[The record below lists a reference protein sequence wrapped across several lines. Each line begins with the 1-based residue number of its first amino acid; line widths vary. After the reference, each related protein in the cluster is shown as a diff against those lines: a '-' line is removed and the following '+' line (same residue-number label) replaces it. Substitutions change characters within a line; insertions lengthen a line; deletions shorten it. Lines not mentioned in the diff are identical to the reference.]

1 MTVSIYRALRL
12 PLTWLLA
19 AMAALSVPAVAVD
32 APTPDLRVMGFN
44 VRYAAPGDGVNVW
57 DARRDLLVETILRR
71 RPHLVGTQELLR
83 RQAEYLDAHLPGYAW
98 FGTGRNGDDSDG
110 NGNEH
115 MGVFYD
121 TQRLELRE
129 QGHFWLSDTPDVPG
143 SDNFGRAMPRMA
155 TWGRFRDRANG
166 REFYLFNTHF
176 PHMADAEPLRER
188 CADLLLARIGRLP
201 VDVPVVVTGDFN
213 AVPSS
218 PTHRRL
224 VGPLRDAWEA
234 ATARRG
240 PEATVHAFT
249 GQPTDRIDWILFRG
263 LELRRVETV
272 TDQADGR
279 FPSDHFPVVADFAWP
294 PQH

>member
-1 MTVSIYRALRL
+1 MTVSIRRALRW
-12 PLTWLLA
+12 PLTWFLS
-19 AMAALSVPAVAVD
+19 AMAALSVPAVAAD
-32 APTPDLRVMGFN
+32 APSPDLRVMGFN

-57 DARRDLLVETILRR
+57 EARRDLLVETIVRR

-98 FGTGRNGDDSDG
+98 FGTGRNGDDTDG

-121 TQRLELRE
+121 TKRLELRE

-143 SDNFGRAMPRMA
+143 SDNFGQAMPRMA
-155 TWGRFRDRANG
+155 TWGRFRDRASG

-176 PHMADAEPLRER
+176 PHMDDAEPLRER
-188 CADLLLARIGRLP
+188 CADLLLARIARLP
-201 VDVPVVVTGDFN
+201 ADVPVVVTGDFN
-213 AVPSS
+213 AVPNS

-224 VGPLRDAWEA
+224 VGPLRDAWEVS
-234 ATARRG
+234 TARSG
-240 PEATVHAFT
+240 PAATVHAFT

-263 LELRRVETV
+263 LEAQRVETV

-294 PQH
+294 PRH